1 MWRQLPAACGLVVG
15 LAFISPAWADA
26 RAEGAGVR
34 PVDTG
39 ASSPTS
45 PDGLLTH
52 ISDIRRLG
60 AKVVGQ
66 RARITGVVTFF
77 DPGWDL
83 LFVQGEDA
91 GIFVFMR
98 GVESTVKVGDLVR
111 VDGKVDP
118 GDFAPSI
125 TEPRVVTIGRGVMP
139 HPLTPSAETL
149 ATGLEDSQFAEIE
162 GVIHGFR
169 PLNDNHLTFDVMA
182 GAMHVLVTLPAPWR
196 GTVPTHLLDARVR
209 LRGVCGTEFNP
220 RRQLIGL
227 QLFLSSFDDVT
238 VVDPSPADPFAAPVR
253 EIQNLFRWASLPAPG
268 RRVHVRGEIEWRS
281 GPQIYL
287 RDRGGSI
294 ALTLWDGSVPGVPG
308 DTVDVV
314 GFPQPG
320 SYSPVLDD
328 AVMRISTVRGAGV
341 EATAAG
347 AAQLADGSQDGNLV
361 TVDALLLNT
370 TGGSL
375 PSLALRVGD
384 LLVRGVLPAS
394 EQGLDAASLP
404 EPGSRVRVTGV
415 CRVTVSPLD
424 NPRVPRGE
432 ELLLRSLH
440 DIVVLQSPTRWTSRR
455 ATEILSGLGLMTL
468 GALGWIFALR
478 RRVARQTGEIVQ
490 RAAHEE
496 ALVAQYQELFETAN
510 DVVLTC
516 RTDGRLAAINPA
528 GERATGYPRPDAIGT
543 PLASLVAEADRERF
557 LARFAECVES
567 PDGDTFEVTLV
578 RPDGERV
585 AIEFDAHPI
594 REHGRVT
601 GVHAIGRDVT
611 ERNRTAF
618 ELERAK
624 TAAEAAS
631 RAKSEFVANISHEVR
646 TPLNG
651 IIGMTELLLASK
663 IGGDERQYLG
673 LIRTSADALLHVI
686 NDVLDLS
693 KIESG
698 HLELAPRPF
707 DPVARLE
714 TVVEPQAVM
723 ARRKGLALTFTAAP
737 EVPPVL
743 IGDADRVGQVLTNLI
758 GNAIKFTDAGEVRI
772 AVTPAL
778 PESGDAPTSCRLRF
792 AVSDTGIGIPSA
804 KHATIFQAFTQA
816 DGSISRRFGGTG
828 LGLAIAASLV
838 RRMGGT
844 IAVESALEQGSTFIV
859 TLPFTRGERASLDA
873 DDPAAS
879 LTRLLGPAARGTGWA
894 SSKASQALA
903 VLLVEDNFVNQR
915 LAVEILARRGHQVV
929 VADNGRQALERCA
942 AAVPDIILMD
952 VQMPEMNG
960 LEATRAIRQL
970 EQATGRHVPIVA
982 MTAHAMSGDRERC
995 LAAGMDDYMTK
1006 PIRAEALVTLVERLG
1021 MSARDEAASQTS
1033 GDRSPFDRAAA
1044 LERVDGDRGLL
1055 AEIAGIFLTDISAML
1070 HSVKAAQAAGD
1081 ANALARAA
1089 HRIKGSVLT
1098 FAAGPSSDAALALEQ
1113 LGRTGTIARGEPL
1126 VRTLELE
1133 LDRLSAALKPL
1144 LHQDVGE

>member
-1 MWRQLPAACGLVVG
+1 MSA
-15 LAFISPAWADA
+15 
-26 RAEGAGVR
+26 
-34 PVDTG
+34 T
-39 ASSPTS
+39 SPTS

-52 ISDIRRLG
+52 IADIRRLG
-60 AKVVGQ
+60 TRVVGQ

-83 LFVQGEDA
+83 LFVQGDDA

-98 GVESTVKVGDLVR
+98 GVESTVKVGDLVQ

-125 TEPRVVTIGRGVMP
+125 TEPHVVTIGRGALP
-139 HPLTPSAETL
+139 QPLTPNAEVM
-149 ATGLEDSQFAEIE
+149 ATGHVDSQYVEVE

-169 PLNDNHLTFDVMA
+169 PINDDHLRFDVMA
-182 GAMHVLVTLPAPWR
+182 GALHVLVTLPAPWR
-196 GTVPTHLLDARVR
+196 GNVPTHLVDARVR

-220 RRQLIGL
+220 RRQLIGV
-227 QLFLSSFDDVT
+227 QLFLSSFADAR
-238 VVDPSPADPFAAPVR
+238 VVDPAPVDPYAAPVR
-253 EIQNLFRWASLPAPG
+253 EIENLFSWSSLSAPG
-268 RRVHVRGEIEWRS
+268 RRVHVRGEITWRNGS
-281 GPQIYL
+281 QLYV
-287 RDRGGSI
+287 RDQRGSI
-294 ALTLWDGSVPGVPG
+294 ALTLWDASAPGQPG

-320 SYSPVLDD
+320 SYNPVLED
-328 AVMRISTVRGAGV
+328 AVMQVHSAHSAAVRAQAV
-341 EATAAG
+341 TAAE
-347 AAQLADGSQDGNLV
+347 LADGSQDGNLV

-370 TGGSL
+370 TGGSQ
-375 PSLALRVGD
+375 PALALRVGD
-384 LLVRGVLPAS
+384 VLVRGVLPVTD
-394 EQGLDAASLP
+394 QGPDAAWLP

-415 CRVTVSPLD
+415 CRVSVNPLD

-432 ELLLRSLH
+432 ELLLRGPG
-440 DIVVLQSPTRWTSRR
+440 DIVVLQAPAWWTSPR
-455 ATEILSGLGLMTL
+455 ATEILSGLALMTL

-478 RRVARQTGEIVQ
+478 RRVAQQTGEIVQ

-496 ALVAQYQELFETAN
+496 ALVAQYQELFENAN

-516 RTDGRLAAINPA
+516 RNDGRLAAINPA
-528 GERATGYPRPDAIGT
+528 GERATGYPRPVAIGT
-543 PLASLVAEADRERF
+543 SLASLVAETDRERF
-557 LARFAECVES
+557 LSRFAECLANPE
-567 PDGDTFEVTLV
+567 GDTFEVTLV
-578 RPDGERV
+578 RPNGERV

-594 REHGRVT
+594 SEHGQVT

-698 HLELAPRPF
+698 HLELTPRPF
-707 DPVARLE
+707 DPLARLE
-714 TVVEPQAVM
+714 TIVEPLAVM
-723 ARRKGLALTFTAAP
+723 ARRKGLTFTSAVAP
-737 EVPPVL
+737 ELPPVV

-772 AVTPAL
+772 GVTQAL
-778 PESGDAPTSCRLRF
+778 PEPGDGATACRLRF
-792 AVSDTGIGIPSA
+792 TVSDSGIGIPA
-804 KHATIFQAFTQA
+804 AQHATIFEAFTQA

-838 RRMGGT
+838 RRMGGA
-844 IAVESALEQGSTFIV
+844 IALESAPDQGSTFIV
-859 TLPFTRGERASLDA
+859 TLPFTRGERASLEA

-879 LTRLLGPAARGTGWA
+879 LARLLGPAARGTGWA
-894 SSKASQALA
+894 SHKAAQSLA

-915 LAVEILARRGHQVV
+915 LTAEILARRGHQVV
-929 VADNGRQALERCA
+929 VAENGRQALDRFT
-942 AAVPDIILMD
+942 AAVPDVILMD

-960 LEATRAIRQL
+960 LEATRAIREL
-970 EQATGRHVPIVA
+970 EQGTGRHVPIVA

-995 LAAGMDDYMTK
+995 LAAGMDEYMTK
-1006 PIRAEALVTLVERLG
+1006 PIRAEALVTQVERLG
-1021 MSARDEAASQTS
+1021 MSARDEAATPT
-1033 GDRSPFDRAAA
+1033 DDVPPFDRAAA
-1044 LERVDGDRGLL
+1044 LDRVDGDRGLL
-1055 AEIAGIFLTDISAML
+1055 AEIAGIFLSDIPAML
-1070 HSVKAAQAAGD
+1070 ESVKAAQTAGD
-1081 ANALARAA
+1081 PAALTRAA
-1089 HRIKGSVLT
+1089 HRVKGSVLT

-1113 LGRTGTIARGEPL
+1113 LGRTGEMAGADRL

-1133 LDRLSAALKPL
+1133 LDRLASALKPL
-1144 LHQDVGE
+1144 LHQDVGD